1 MLQALNQKKMKI
13 HESDTP
19 QLKKQVFQLFDE
31 AFPQDR
37 RWNSWFF
44 DNVYSD
50 DQAVTLVEDGNTVS
64 SLLMQSYQFAFHG
77 SDLQMAYFCGICTA
91 ADKRGK
97 GNLSRLMHQALTEAY
112 DREYALAALIPAN
125 ERLFFVY
132 DRLGFSTTVYVDVE
146 RYTSAYRFCEDGYR
160 AVTCDYEIFR
170 RLEDRRSCAVL
181 HDKLQFKHICED
193 ITADGGGVFAV
204 RSENDE
210 SMAVAFAVPVS
221 WCDRVEV
228 RDLLATDD
236 KAAEAVLAQVRNRFP
251 NRGLNVFSLPE
262 NRRTALSA
270 RGMMRIIN
278 AEKVL
283 SAIGNDKMAAEQ
295 VIRVHDNI
303 LPQNNGVYIIG
314 NNGCRRVDE
323 TLRRLTLDVDIATL
337 TGIIFSSEKI
347 GSVFGLRT
355 SRAAMPLMLD

>member
-1 MLQALNQKKMKI
+1 MKI

-19 QLKKQVFQLFDE
+19 QLKHQFFQLFDE

-37 RWNSWFF
+37 RWNRWCF
-44 DNVYSD
+44 DNVYRD
-50 DQAVTLVEDGNTVS
+50 DQAVSLVEDGHTVS

-77 SDLQMAYFCGICTA
+77 SELQMAYLCGICTA

-97 GNLSRLMHQALTEAY
+97 GNLSLLMHKALAEAY
-112 DREYALAALIPAN
+112 NRGYALAALIPAS

-132 DRLGFSTTVYVDVE
+132 DRFGFATTVYVDVE
-146 RYTSAYRFCEDGYR
+146 RYTSAHNFCDEGYR
-160 AVTCDYEIFR
+160 AVTCDYDTLR
-170 RLEDRRSCAVL
+170 HLEGMRTCGVL
-181 HDKLQFKHICED
+181 HDKQQFRHVCED
-193 ITADGGGVFAV
+193 VTADGGGVFAV
-204 RSENDE
+204 KSDDNE
-210 SMAVAFAVPVS
+210 STAIAFAVPVS
-221 WCDRVEV
+221 WRDRVEV
-228 RDLLATDD
+228 RELLATDN
-236 KAAEAVLAQVRNRFP
+236 KAAEAVLAQVRKHFP
-251 NRGLNVFSLPE
+251 DRGLNVFSLPE
-262 NRRTALSA
+262 NRRSTLSA

-283 SAIGNDKMAAEQ
+283 GVISTGEMTAEQ

-347 GSVFGLRT
+347 GRVFGLQT
-355 SRAAMPLMLD
+355 SRAMMPMMLD